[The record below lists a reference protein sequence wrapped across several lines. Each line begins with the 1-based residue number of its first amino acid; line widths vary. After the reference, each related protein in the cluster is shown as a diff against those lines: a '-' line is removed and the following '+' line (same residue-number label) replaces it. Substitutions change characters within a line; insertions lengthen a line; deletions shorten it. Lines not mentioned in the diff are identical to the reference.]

1 MATPDYKIRL
11 TADPSGVRAGVKQAE
26 ASLKSL
32 SSELGNIKSLAA
44 GALSFAGIGI
54 GATELIR
61 VADQYGQITARL
73 QLATRATGDFADVQ
87 QMLRQAAQETRAPL
101 GETVDL
107 YTKLAPAL
115 QGLGRNSA
123 QSVGVIT
130 TINQAIALS
139 GASAEASQASLIQF
153 GQALA
158 SGALRGDELNSIME
172 QTPALARAIAD
183 GLGVSTGQ
191 LRAMGAA
198 GELTAERVV
207 TALEKVAGRIGE
219 DFGSLPLTVGQSITR
234 LNNAFTEFIGTSD
247 QASGATSALARAI
260 SFVAEGVRN
269 LAGSGETLRPVV
281 EFVTDAIDGIS
292 RLFRIIGTGLAGYTL
307 AIQQALRGDLQGA
320 LATYREVDREVRKI
334 IAEPL
339 AADKRSAAIDNTRA
353 QAEARLQVE
362 RRLADEI
369 AKLEALRAVE
379 AGKANADILLDADKT
394 SKDRISIQRK
404 AQQEELKGI
413 EALRDA
419 LRSAWQQSIDGAR
432 RAREEAAGLL
442 RQAAD
447 ARQSGIDRATDRR
460 MRGMSDEERENF
472 ATGQAFSLR
481 GQASSSANRALIKAY
496 EGDLKA
502 AEKLAEQAAKQAEK
516 AERYADQIADDNTA
530 ARLFE
535 EIGRIREQALKVQA
549 KAKEAEAQNL
559 TEIAEQQNG
568 LIAEQE
574 SKIQALKAELAK
586 PVTINADIKQAEEAV
601 RNLQAQLDQIKDKT
615 VTVTV
620 NTVSTAPADT
630 SGMTREQ
637 LIDAIPGFATG
648 GFTGPGAK
656 YKPAGVVH
664 AGEFVLRQEVVRQ
677 AGMLA
682 FLEQLNRTGRLP
694 GYASGGMVAPRVSS
708 AAASAGTPVVLD
720 LGALGRY
727 STSAESEVA
736 DQLVRVFQRAALQR
750 GRRK

>member
-44 GALSFAGIGI
+44 GALSFAGVGL
-54 GATELIR
+54 GAAELIR
-61 VADQYGQITARL
+61 VADAYGQVTARL
-73 QLATRATGDFADVQ
+73 QLATKSTGDFAEVQ
-87 QMLRQAAQETRAPL
+87 ALLRQAAEDTRAPL

-107 YTKLAPAL
+107 YSKLAPAL

-139 GASAEASQASLIQF
+139 GASAEASQAALIQF

-172 QTPALARAIAD
+172 QTPGLARAIAE
-183 GLGVSTGQ
+183 GLGVNIGK
-191 LRAMGAA
+191 LREMGAA
-198 GELTAERVV
+198 GELTADRIV
-207 TALEKVAGRIGE
+207 TALERVSGRVGD
-219 DFGSLPLTVGQSITR
+219 DFAELPLTVGQSLT
-234 LNNAFTEFIGTSD
+234 LLQNSFTELVGSFD
-247 QASGATSALARAI
+247 QSAGVTRALGEGI
-260 SFVAEGVRN
+260 AYVAEN
-269 LAGSGETLRPVV
+269 LDTVAKVAIPLTVAAIVPMIARLGILAATATKAAVAMALVNPVGAIAGIAAATAAYIALDQVLGSIGEKDGSGSAE
-281 EFVTDAIDGIS
+281 EQAK
-292 RLFRIIGTGLAGYTL
+292 
-307 AIQQALRGDLQGA
+307 QQQNL
-320 LATYREVDREVRKI
+320 
-334 IAEPL
+334 
-339 AADKRSAAIDNTRA
+339 
-353 QAEARLQVE
+353 AEARLKVE
-362 RRLADEI
+362 QDLAKETLRLA
-369 AKLEALRAVE
+369 KLRAVE
-379 AGKANADILLDADKT
+379 EGRASAAILGDTKEAIKRGAEE
-394 SKDRISIQRK
+394 KRK
-404 AQQEELKGI
+404 AQQEELKGAQ
-413 EALRDA
+413 ALRDA
-419 LRSAWQQSIDGAR
+419 LRSAWQEAVNGATK
-432 RAREEAAGLL
+432 ARLEAAALL
-442 RQAAD
+442 QQAAD

-460 MRGMSDEERENF
+460 MRGMSDEERSDYAER
-472 ATGQAFSLR
+472 QASDLR
-481 GQASSSANRALIKAY
+481 DQASSSAARSIIKAY

-516 AERYADQIADDNTA
+516 AERYADQITDDDTA
-530 ARLFE
+530 ANLFE
-535 EIGRIREQALKVQA
+535 ELGRIREQALSAQA
-549 KAKEAEAQNL
+549 KTKEAEAQNL
-559 TEIAEQQNG
+559 TEIAEQQNS

-574 SKIQALKAELAK
+574 AKIQALKAELAK
-586 PVTINADIKQAEEAV
+586 PVTIAADIKQAEESI

-648 GFTGPGAK
+648 GFTGHGAK
-656 YKPAGVVH
+656 YQPAGVVH

-682 FLEQLNRTGRLP
+682 FLEHLNRTGRLP
-694 GYASGGMVAPRVSS
+694 GYASGGMVTPRVSS
-708 AAASAGTPVVLD
+708 AATSSATPVVLD
-720 LGALGRY
+720 LGTLGRY

>member
-11 TADPSGVRAGVKQAE
+11 TADAAGVRAGVKQAE

-32 SSELGNIKSLAA
+32 SGELSNIKSLAA

-54 GATELIR
+54 GASELVR

-107 YTKLAPAL
+107 YSKLAPAL

-123 QSVGVIT
+123 ESVGVIT

-139 GASAEASQASLIQF
+139 GASAEASQAALIQF

-183 GLGVSTGQ
+183 GLGISTGE
-191 LRAMGAA
+191 LRKLGAA

-207 TALEKVAGRIGE
+207 GALEKVAGRIGE
-219 DFGSLPLTVGQSITR
+219 DFGALPLTVGQSITL

-247 QASGATSALARAI
+247 QASGATGALARAI
-260 SFVAEGVRN
+260 AFVAEGVRN
-269 LAGSGETLRPVV
+269 LAGSGETLRPIV
-281 EFVTDAIDGIS
+281 EFVTNAIDGIS

-307 AIQQALRGDLQGA
+307 AIQQALGGHLKA
-320 LATYREVDREVRKI
+320 AVATYREIGREVEKI
-334 IAEPL
+334 LAEPL
-339 AADKRSAAIDNTRA
+339 AADKRGSAIDNTRA
-353 QAEARLQVE
+353 QAEARLKIEQQ
-362 RRLADEI
+362 LADEI
-369 AKLEALRAVE
+369 AKLEKLRAVE
-379 AGKANADILLDADKT
+379 AGKASADILADADKT
-394 SKDRISIQRK
+394 GKARIEIERK
-404 AQQEELKGI
+404 ARAEELKGM
-413 EALRDA
+413 EALREA

-432 RAREEAAGLL
+432 KAREEAAGLL

-447 ARQSGIDRATDRR
+447 TRQSGLDRATDRR
-460 MRGMSDEERENF
+460 MRGMSEGDRDAFARREARNLRDE
-472 ATGQAFSLR
+472 
-481 GQASSSANRALIKAY
+481 ASSTAARAVVKAY

-502 AEKLAEQAAKQAEK
+502 AEELAAQAAKQAER
-516 AERYADQIADDNTA
+516 AERFVDQIGDDDTA
-530 ARLFE
+530 ANLFE
-535 EIGRIREQALKVQA
+535 ELAAIRAQALEAQA
-549 KAKEAEAQNL
+549 RGKEAEAQKL
-559 TEIAEQQNG
+559 TEAAQQQNEQIK
-568 LIAEQE
+568 LAEE
-574 SKIQALKAELAK
+574 RIQALKTELAK
-586 PVTINADIKQAEEAV
+586 PVTLQADITAAEQAITA
-601 RNLQAQLDQIKDKT
+601 LQNQLANIKDKT

-620 NTVSTAPADT
+620 NTVNANNGAP
-630 SGMTREQ
+630 
-637 LIDAIPGFATG
+637 IPEAGFALG
-648 GFTGPGAK
+648 GFTGPGGK
-656 YKPAGVVH
+656 FQPAGVVH

-677 AGMLA
+677 AGMRAL
-682 FLEQLNRTGRLP
+682 LEHLNRTGRLP
-694 GYASGGMVAPRVSS
+694 GYASGGMVGARVSS
-708 AAASAGTPVVLD
+708 ASATTATPVVLD

-727 STSAESEVA
+727 NTSAAPDVA